1 MAAAA
6 GKSWE
11 DLSDEVLYRPL
22 GMASTSS
29 RFADFLARP
38 NHAVSHVKV
47 GDKWEPRFQRD
58 PDPQAPAG
66 GVSSSVNDMARWLTM
81 VLANGT
87 YNGQRITSTGGPA
100 ARVTPQIVSVPS
112 ANPKARASFY
122 GYGFNVRSTRR
133 GARSISHSGAFELG
147 AGDQLRGRCRPKTS
161 PSSR

>member
-1 MAAAA
+1 MRHLPLAPFRISYAYTNFGLTAAAEAVAAAA

-29 RFADFLARP
+29 RFADFVARP
-38 NHAVSHVKV
+38 NHAVNHVKV

-58 PDPQAPAG
+58 PDPQSPAA

-87 YNGQRITSTGGPA
+87 YNGQRITSPEALLPGHYPAGRLGAPGERRKRGPA
-100 ARVTPQIVSVPS
+100 STVT
-112 ANPKARASFY
+112 AS
-122 GYGFNVRSTRR
+122 T
-133 GARSISHSGAFELG
+133 
-147 AGDQLRGRCRPKTS
+147 CR
-161 PSSR
+161 